1 MPGCRA
7 SPEPANQAVIP
18 FLCVSGKQRNFVS
31 NNDFPRDRQWSGK
44 QGSEG
49 VKDSE
54 EGREKERERE
64 RESDGEVMEGES
76 SREAGRRWQQ
86 LECDRERQRKAAA
99 TAKPQ
104 GR

>member
-1 MPGCRA
+1 MADGGESGGRRKKEKKEKEDEQRIRSCHLPGCRA

-18 FLCVSGKQRNFVS
+18 FLCESGKQRNFVS

-64 RESDGEVMEGES
+64 REKE
-76 SREAGRRWQQ
+76 
-86 LECDRERQRKAAA
+86 RERAM
-99 TAKPQ
+99 